1 MSLKTEL
8 EDCIKL
14 DTIKCAIIKYFPENI
29 HLYLK
34 SDFTKEE
41 FSNFINILDNLESKG
56 QYTVASDKDIHLIGT
71 IWCKDLSWVTI
82 EFNMDSNGWLEY
94 YYFQHHTIPEIPKK
108 LL

>member
-14 DTIKCAIIKYFPENI
+14 DTIKCASIKYFSKNV

-34 SDFTKEE
+34 SNFTKEE
-41 FSNFINILDNLESKG
+41 FFNFIDSLDNLESEG
-56 QYTVASDKDIHLIGT
+56 RYTVSSNKDIHLIGT
-71 IWCKDLSWVTI
+71 IWCKDSSWVTI
-82 EFNMDSNGWLEY
+82 EFNMGEDGWLEY
-94 YYFQHHTIPEIPKK
+94 YYFQHHAIPKIPKK